1 MISSQVGHFD
11 SRRTKRPLRV
21 CPSAMKN
28 SKKVKLKHSKED
40 NFVYCQDTFD
50 GFDERKSF
58 GEKSLF

>member
-1 MISSQVGHFD
+1 
-11 SRRTKRPLRV
+11 
-21 CPSAMKN
+21 MKN